1 MIKLFEIGEE
11 VSVLIGNEIFEFRCS
26 SIHDER
32 LETNGSVTERR
43 YFGFNSNSGVHM
55 SLSWEDKLQERND
68 KDE

>member
-11 VSVLIGNEIFEFRCS
+11 VSVLIGDELLEFRCS

-43 YFGFNSNSGVHM
+43 YFGFNSDTGIHM
-55 SLSWEDKLQERND
+55 SLSWENKPKERS
-68 KDE
+68 DESE

>member
-1 MIKLFEIGEE
+1 MLRLFEIGEE
-11 VSVLIGNEIFEFRCS
+11 VSVLIGDEIFEFRCS

>member
-11 VSVLIGNEIFEFRCS
+11 VSVLIGDEIFKFRCS

>member
-1 MIKLFEIGEE
+1 MAKLFEIGEE
-11 VSVLIGNEIFEFRCS
+11 VSVLIGDEVFEFRCS

-32 LETNGSVTERR
+32 LETNDSVTERC
-43 YFGFNSNSGVHM
+43 YFGFNSDTGMHM

>member
-11 VSVLIGNEIFEFRCS
+11 LSVLIGNEIFEFRCS

>member
-11 VSVLIGNEIFEFRCS
+11 VSVLIGDEIFEFHCS

-43 YFGFNSNSGVHM
+43 YFGFNSNSGIHM

-68 KDE
+68 ENE

>member
-43 YFGFNSNSGVHM
+43 YFGFNSDTGMHM
-55 SLSWEDKLQERND
+55 SLSWENKPKERND
-68 KDE
+68 ENE

>member
-55 SLSWEDKLQERND
+55 SLSWENKPKERND

>member
-11 VSVLIGNEIFEFRCS
+11 LSVLIGNEIFEFRCNS
-26 SIHDER
+26 THDER

-43 YFGFNSNSGVHM
+43 YFGFNSDTGMHM
-55 SLSWEDKLQERND
+55 SLSWENKPKERNG

>member
-32 LETNGSVTERR
+32 LKTNGSVAERR
-43 YFGFNSNSGVHM
+43 YFGFNSNSGVHI

>member
-11 VSVLIGNEIFEFRCS
+11 VSVLIGDEIFEFRCS

-43 YFGFNSNSGVHM
+43 YFGFNSNSGIHM

>member
-55 SLSWEDKLQERND
+55 SLSWENKPKERND
-68 KDE
+68 ENE

>member
-43 YFGFNSNSGVHM
+43 YFGFNSDTGMHM
-55 SLSWEDKLQERND
+55 SLSWENKPEERS
-68 KDE
+68 DENE

>member
-11 VSVLIGNEIFEFRCS
+11 VSVLIGNEVFEFRCS
-26 SIHDER
+26 SIHAEKF
-32 LETNGSVTERR
+32 ETNDSVIERR

>member
-43 YFGFNSNSGVHM
+43 YFGFNSNSGMHM
-55 SLSWEDKLQERND
+55 SLSWENKPKERND

>member
-11 VSVLIGNEIFEFRCS
+11 VSVLIGDEVLEFRCS

-43 YFGFNSNSGVHM
+43 YFGFSSDTGMHM
-55 SLSWEDKLQERND
+55 SLSWENKPKERND
-68 KDE
+68 ENE

>member
-11 VSVLIGNEIFEFRCS
+11 VSVLIGNEVFEFRCS

-32 LETNGSVTERR
+32 LETNNSVTERR
-43 YFGFNSNSGVHM
+43 YFGFNSDTGMHM
-55 SLSWEDKLQERND
+55 SLSWENKPKERND

>member
-11 VSVLIGNEIFEFRCS
+11 VSVLIGDEVLEFRCS

-43 YFGFNSNSGVHM
+43 YFGFNSDTGIHM
-55 SLSWEDKLQERND
+55 SLSWENKPEEDIVNE
-68 KDE
+68 

>member
-32 LETNGSVTERR
+32 LETNCSDTGM
-43 YFGFNSNSGVHM
+43 HM
-55 SLSWEDKLQERND
+55 SLSWENKPKERND
-68 KDE
+68 ENE

>member
-1 MIKLFEIGEE
+1 MTKLFEIGEE

-32 LETNGSVTERR
+32 LETNGSVTERW

>member
-1 MIKLFEIGEE
+1 MLRLFEIGEE
-11 VSVLIGNEIFEFRCS
+11 VSVLIGDEVFEFRCNS
-26 SIHDER
+26 THTEKF
-32 LETNGSVTERR
+32 ETNGSVTERR